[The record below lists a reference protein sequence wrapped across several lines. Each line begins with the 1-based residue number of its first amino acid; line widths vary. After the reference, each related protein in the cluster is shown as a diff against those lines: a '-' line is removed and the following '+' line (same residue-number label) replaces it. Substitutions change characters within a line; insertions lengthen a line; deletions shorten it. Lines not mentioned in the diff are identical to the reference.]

1 MSERDI
7 DARRNWKA
15 QVFPYDYYT
24 VEPGEECQ
32 YCLTEKQ
39 AELLRGIIEPL
50 AWGTRWWSDSEQPI
64 DTEVITAFRDDLI
77 RRLMMSCCGDE
88 APIQYRWTGDG
99 VLQQSTDGGE
109 TWTDAP
115 GFDPRNNSPQYPPV
129 PGEDGDDKK
138 CIAASGMVNLIKSQ
152 VAENLTEDMS
162 RYTLGQLITD
172 WVTTYINSS
181 NPFEALLTIAT
192 NQIFAL
198 VISAVIAALTDP
210 VWDTLQCI
218 FYCRMADDASFNN
231 ASWSGVRTDITD
243 QIGGVA
249 GLFLEHLVYLL
260 GIVGLSNVARSQA
273 ATEGDCSDCGCGD
286 DACVDGWNVG
296 YWSGGV
302 FVNTGN
308 EDSRGSDYIIAHSID
323 RGDGQQ
329 AIYMSSTGD
338 DVCCDLVIE
347 ILTGTGGVSAI
358 IGCGGNHDYTNF
370 VPPGLTPTS
379 NLNSVYIAFS
389 VAGTAKITMATPP

>member
-1 MSERDI
+1 
-7 DARRNWKA
+7 
-15 QVFPYDYYT
+15 
-24 VEPGEECQ
+24 
-32 YCLTEKQ
+32 
-39 AELLRGIIEPL
+39 
-50 AWGTRWWSDSEQPI
+50 
-64 DTEVITAFRDDLI
+64 
-77 RRLMMSCCGDE
+77 MSCCGDE
-88 APIQYRWTGDG
+88 APIQYRWTVDG

-109 TWTDAP
+109 TWEDAP
-115 GFDPRNNSPQYPPV
+115 DFDPRNNSPQYPPV

-138 CIAASGMVNLIKSQ
+138 CIAATGMVNLIKSQ

-162 RYTLGQLITD
+162 RYTLGQLVTD

-218 FYCRMADDASFNN
+218 FYCRMADDASFDSG
-231 ASWSGVRTDITD
+231 AWSNVRSDITD

-260 GIVGLSNVARSQA
+260 GAVGLTNVARSQA

-286 DACVDGWNVG
+286 DTCVDNWEVGFWN
-296 YWSGGV
+296 GGV
-302 FVNTGN
+302 FTNTGN

-329 AIYMSSTGD
+329 AI
-338 DVCCDLVIE
+338 
-347 ILTGTGGVSAI
+347 
-358 IGCGGNHDYTNF
+358 
-370 VPPGLTPTS
+370 
-379 NLNSVYIAFS
+379 
-389 VAGTAKITMATPP
+389 